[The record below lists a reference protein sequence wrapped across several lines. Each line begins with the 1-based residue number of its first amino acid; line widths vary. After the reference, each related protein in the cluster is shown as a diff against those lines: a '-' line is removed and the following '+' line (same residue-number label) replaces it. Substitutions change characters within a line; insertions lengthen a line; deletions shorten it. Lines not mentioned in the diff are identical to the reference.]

1 MEHNDGALLRTVG
14 GKLQKDRGGRRITIS
29 EGDAHE
35 IMIVDQNKSRYHQF
49 YSYFSST
56 YLNRLV
62 MALNLSS
69 SALSSFFLMFA
80 SCLYLF

>member
-35 IMIVDQNKSRYHQF
+35 IMIVDQNKS
-49 YSYFSST
+49 
-56 YLNRLV
+56 
-62 MALNLSS
+62 
-69 SALSSFFLMFA
+69 
-80 SCLYLF
+80 C